1 MAKVYTYGRLV
12 FSTAITALGVEN
24 FVCAHFPGDV
34 VPVLP
39 FMPASPLWAYLA
51 GSILLATG
59 LAMAWG
65 VKPRLAATVLGA
77 FLILCALALGLP
89 QMVKAPLDVAVRTV
103 FFEPLALGSA
113 AWVLAAG
120 LPPEKPQR
128 FSATLERVL
137 LSGRYIFAAS
147 AVVFGVDH
155 LLIPQFIASLI
166 PPWFPGALF
175 WAYFTGL
182 ALIAAG
188 ASIATRFLDRW
199 AAVSLGAMFLI
210 WFLFLHL
217 PRLSSPPRSQDPD
230 EWSSALI
237 ALGMCGASWLMV
249 RPERTL
255 MKASPPDA

>member
-1 MAKVYTYGRLV
+1 MEKVHTYGRLV
-12 FSTAITALGVEN
+12 FSIAIIALGVEN
-24 FVCAHFPGDV
+24 FVCAHVPGDS

-39 FMPASPLWAYLA
+39 WVPASPLWAYLA
-51 GSILLATG
+51 GSLLVATG

-65 VKPRLAATVLGA
+65 ARPRVAAMVLGA
-77 FLILCALALGLP
+77 FLILCAFAIGLP
-89 QMVKAPLDVAVRTV
+89 QLVKAPLDIAVRTV
-103 FFEPLALGSA
+103 FLEPLALGSA
-113 AWVLAAG
+113 AWTLAAG
-120 LPPEKPQR
+120 LPERRHR
-128 FSATLERVL
+128 FSATLERAL

-147 AVVFGVDH
+147 AVIFGVDH
-155 LLIPQFIASLI
+155 LFIPQFIASLI

-182 ALIAAG
+182 ALMAAG

-199 AAVSLGAMFLI
+199 AALSLGAMFLV

-217 PRLSSPPRSQDPD
+217 PRLSSPPRSHDPD

-249 RPERTL
+249 RPERNPE
-255 MKASPPDA
+255 KAVRPDT